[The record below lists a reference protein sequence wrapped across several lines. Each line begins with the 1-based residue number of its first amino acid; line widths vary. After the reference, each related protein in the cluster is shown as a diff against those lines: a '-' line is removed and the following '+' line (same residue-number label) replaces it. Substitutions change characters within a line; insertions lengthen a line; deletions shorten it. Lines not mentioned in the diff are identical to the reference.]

1 MLEQKEGKALY
12 RCWKTLAK
20 ATCGDGTSKDGLFLP
35 AGAAKCTHGSWCFYG
50 VVVDGVVLSVAGND
64 GENYGNILLER
75 TMLDVRKS
83 KGKFF
88 FASLSSRGWFC
99 GVLCMF

>member
-88 FASLSSRGWFC
+88 FPSLSSRGWFC